1 MPTYKKWL
9 IGIAFVVCL
18 CVMSYSLGYIAGR
31 SEGGQQKQEATV
43 TQEAPAPSPSYLIS
57 ADLFIPNFNVNLNSF
72 YVVDY
77 RPVQDDFIEFGNTSQ
92 NLIIIGKGDT
102 AKLDN
107 IGIIFPK
114 NSRQAYDEA
123 VEGIQAAIL
132 ALSPSTTGQECRYIM
147 EQLGLFENINKAE
160 GMKISE
166 HHGIRYAVTYE
177 TYRVNF
183 MALPAPAN

>member
-1 MPTYKKWL
+1 MSAYQKL
-9 IGIAFVVCL
+9 ILKIAVFVAC
-18 CVMSYSLGYIAGR
+18 CMISYFAGWGAGYDDALKPQR
-31 SEGGQQKQEATV
+31 EAAKQQEAST
-43 TQEAPAPSPSYLIS
+43 PAPSYLIS
-57 ADLFIPNFNVNLNSF
+57 AELFIPNFNANANSF
-72 YVVDY
+72 RLADY

-183 MALPAPAN
+183 MAIPAPAN